1 MTLPRLFGVVGAGQ
15 MGLGIAQVV
24 ASSGMPVC
32 LVDPSEEAL
41 SKALRAIRDSLGRL
55 SAKGKLQGDPEGV
68 MRLIQTATQ
77 MQARLWPGLAPHHGL
92 RRGRRRSATARLFS
106 LSARRRPWA
115 KPSML

>member
-1 MTLPRLFGVVGAGQ
+1 